1 MAGLSAAIHML
12 RSFMTPQTSRCAPP
26 PPPPCS
32 AVQTPRPVLSFFCCQ
47 HGIPLAWRHGAAG
60 LLVGVS
66 EKIVAAACDVG
77 CCCLIISVSTGAVR
91 ARADSYR

>member
-26 PPPPCS
+26 R
-32 AVQTPRPVLSFFCCQ
+32 RPVRPFKRPVLSLSFFCCQ

>member
-26 PPPPCS
+26 AALFGRSNAPSCL
-32 AVQTPRPVLSFFCCQ
+32 VLLLLSTWYT
-47 HGIPLAWRHGAAG
+47 PLAWHGAAG